1 MYLTPT
7 SSLSVKS
14 TIGRAV
20 CLALFVSAGVLGVLA
35 PAKSQAAGVELVGLN
50 LSGAGFGPG
59 ALPGKNGTNYFFPTE
74 TYFQQWRNKGI
85 RLIRFPII
93 WERLQPTLGG
103 PLDPTYAELIDQTFR
118 YADQYDMQIILD
130 LHNYMR
136 YRGEV
141 IGTGSV
147 TYAHF
152 RDVNL
157 KIAQRWAGVKSLYA
171 YDIMNEPHDAT
182 TQWPIAAQHGI
193 DGIRVMDNVRPIM
206 IEGNGWAN
214 ASIWPQW
221 NASLL
226 ALKDPADN
234 LIFQA
239 HLYFD
244 GVYGGGSYKSFDVAT
259 VSADYGVERVRPF
272 VDWLKKYN
280 KKGFIGEYG
289 VPADEPR
296 WLPIMDGMLAY
307 LRDNCIPSTYWAAG
321 PGWANYRLAVEPI
334 NGVDRP
340 QWPTLKK
347 YINNTRCWAIGPS
360 STPQS
365 ILPVTGT
372 SPSNSESN
380 ADTQPSESTAMAR
393 PAWKEAAPS
402 IVEPG
407 AQPAAHSS
415 AVPGTSDTSS
425 APTAKSSAVMEH
437 TLTQSFAIEQPAA
450 QVADVADVTV
460 SEREGM
466 ALEGQMPTDS
476 AAGISAGVNS
486 TNESDPPAVSLA
498 SENVPVPASQ
508 AIPTMPAVRVAT
520 STSSSSAP
528 GSLSLSVDSG
538 SNTNRQNAA
547 MTADNPPRS
556 MPGKPEV
563 TFAPVTNGTWNAGI
577 HRTANAFLIPKTSA
591 NLSAFKT
598 GASVK
603 LPDGQVA
610 KIGFV
615 NSIGKDMA
623 VFLQGGSLKSS
634 ATGFPRSVAPFSEAT
649 R

>member
-1 MYLTPT
+1 MYLTST
-7 SSLSVKS
+7 SPFSVKS
-14 TIGRAV
+14 RIARAACFAIFASV
-20 CLALFVSAGVLGVLA
+20 GVLGA
-35 PAKSQAAGVELVGLN
+35 FEPAESQAAAIELVGMN

-59 ALPGKNGTNYFFPTE
+59 TLPGKNGTNYFFPTE
-74 TYFQQWRNKGI
+74 TYFQQWRSKGI

-103 PLDPTYAELIDQTFR
+103 PLDPTYAQLIDQTFR
-118 YADQYDMQIILD
+118 FADQYDMQIILD

-141 IGTGSV
+141 IGTGNV

-182 TQWPIAAQHGI
+182 AQWPIAAQHGI

-214 ASIWPQW
+214 ATTWAQW

-226 ALKDPADN
+226 NLKDPADN
-234 LIFQA
+234 LIYQA

-259 VSADYGVERVRPF
+259 VSADYGVERVKPF
-272 VDWLKKYN
+272 VEWLKKYN
-280 KKGFIGEYG
+280 KRGFIGEYG

-360 STPQS
+360 S
-365 ILPVTGT
+365 
-372 SPSNSESN
+372 
-380 ADTQPSESTAMAR
+380 
-393 PAWKEAAPS
+393 
-402 IVEPG
+402 G
-407 AQPAAHSS
+407 AQPS
-415 AVPGTSDTSS
+415 
-425 APTAKSSAVMEH
+425 
-437 TLTQSFAIEQPAA
+437 LT
-450 QVADVADVTV
+450 
-460 SEREGM
+460 M
-466 ALEGQMPTDS
+466 AETRPSHGE
-476 AAGISAGVNS
+476 AG
-486 TNESDPPAVSLA
+486 AVSLA
-498 SENVPVPASQ
+498 TVTTEPAPLASDEPFLPVEQTTSQVVSPTALSPSTSEASEPAIPQSSVAAVDSFSTRPDDQQAASQMFHMQDAAVQEQDANGRPAEVQIADSGELTSVVDASSIQTQVPSDPVDVIAPTSPAVKVIPAMHSPASTPAYVEPADQ
-508 AIPTMPAVRVAT
+508 FTAIGVV
-520 STSSSSAP
+520 S
-528 GSLSLSVDSG
+528 SG
-538 SNTNRQNAA
+538 SKQGAAAAVGNTQKPMASK
-547 MTADNPPRS
+547 ADV
-556 MPGKPEV
+556 GIV
-563 TFAPVTNGTWNAGI
+563 ALTDGTWNAGI

-591 NLSAFKT
+591 NMSAFKT
-598 GASVK
+598 GGSVK
-603 LPDGQVA
+603 LADGQVV

-615 NSIGKDMA
+615 NSIGKNMA

-634 ATGFPRSVAPFSEAT
+634 PSGFPRSVAPFSQAT

>member
-1 MYLTPT
+1 MYLT
-7 SSLSVKS
+7 LSTFSTVKS
-14 TIGRAV
+14 KIARAACIAFAV
-20 CLALFVSAGVLGVLA
+20 GIGVLGALA
-35 PAKSQAAGVELVGLN
+35 PAKTQAAGIELVGLN

-74 TYFQQWRNKGI
+74 NYFQQWRSKGI

-103 PLDPTYAELIDQTFR
+103 PLDPTYAGLIDQTFR
-118 YADQYDMQIILD
+118 FADQYDMQIILD

-141 IGTGSV
+141 IGTGNV

-157 KIAQRWAGVKSLYA
+157 KIAQRWGGVKSLYA

-182 TQWPIAAQHGI
+182 AQWPIAAQHGI

-214 ASIWPQW
+214 ATIWPQW

-226 ALKDPADN
+226 NLKDPADN

-239 HLYFD
+239 HVYFD

-259 VSADYGVERVRPF
+259 VSADYGVERVKPF
-272 VDWLKKYN
+272 VEWLKKYN

-347 YINNTRCWAIGPS
+347 YINNTRCWAIGPF

-365 ILPVTGT
+365 QPPVTGT
-372 SPSNSESN
+372 NPSNSGPGSN
-380 ADTQPSESTAMAR
+380 TQPTGSTSSPR

-402 IVEPG
+402 VAHAN
-407 AQPAAHSS
+407 AQAAAYPS
-415 AVPGTSDTSS
+415 AVPGTSDAMS
-425 APTAKSSAVMEH
+425 TAATKSSAIVEY
-437 TLTQSFAIEQPAA
+437 AAGNAPIVARPAMQA
-450 QVADVADVTV
+450 VYVADATATDRAVGTLQGQTQMAGPVVRSPSGSSASASHQFTARPATASV
-460 SEREGM
+460 SVS
-466 ALEGQMPTDS
+466 APPPTPVMPTAHSSDS
-476 AAGISAGVNS
+476 ALPSA
-486 TNESDPPAVSLA
+486 
-498 SENVPVPASQ
+498 
-508 AIPTMPAVRVAT
+508 
-520 STSSSSAP
+520 AP
-528 GSLSLSVDSG
+528 GSLSTGTGSG
-538 SNTNRQNAA
+538 STDNSQNAA
-547 MTADNPPRS
+547 VPSGKSPKS
-556 MPGKPEV
+556 MPSKADVGIAAV
-563 TFAPVTNGTWNAGI
+563 TDGTWNAGI

-591 NLSAFKT
+591 NLSVFKT

-603 LPDGQVA
+603 LSDGQVA

-615 NSIGKDMA
+615 NNIGGNMA
-623 VFLQGGSLKSS
+623 VYLQGGSLKSGPS
-634 ATGFPRSVAPFSEAT
+634 GFPRSVTPFSQAT